1 MKQPPALSDPS
12 SAKIEEEQMAHFGI
26 VKVPAD
32 KYLYRDW
39 RYSKLSDALAQARRD
54 AADKT

>member
-1 MKQPPALSDPS
+1 
-12 SAKIEEEQMAHFGI
+12 MARFGI

-32 KYLYRDW
+32 HYLYRDW
-39 RYSKLSDALAQARRD
+39 RYSKLDDALAQARRD